1 MFPIYGNRTLRL
13 SMEFGLVLS
22 ETAMKMKMELTPEIS
37 ARAEEALIKE
47 IRANGIEKTAIN
59 FVPLILAVLEL
70 K

>member
-1 MFPIYGNRTLRL
+1 
-13 SMEFGLVLS
+13 MEFGLVLS